1 MLVPDEAHIGVS
13 KRLSKWVEVPW
24 GVGVGLVSP
33 GLPLTLNLGPDNAP
47 TCPAVLIWDDAREG
61 KDSKDKLVLEFTFT
75 KPVLAVR
82 MRHDK

>member
-1 MLVPDEAHIGVS
+1 M
-13 KRLSKWVEVPW
+13 
-24 GVGVGLVSP
+24 SP
-33 GLPLTLNLGPDNAP
+33 GLPLTLHFGPDNTP
-47 TCPAVLIWDDAREG
+47 TCQAVLIWDDAREG

>member
-1 MLVPDEAHIGVS
+1 MRITWGAS
-13 KRLSKWVEVPW
+13 KRLNKWVEVPW

-33 GLPLTLNLGPDNAP
+33 GLPLTLHVGPDNTP
-47 TCPAVLIWDDAREG
+47 TCQAVLIWDDAREG

>member
-1 MLVPDEAHIGVS
+1 M
-13 KRLSKWVEVPW
+13 
-24 GVGVGLVSP
+24 SP
-33 GLPLTLNLGPDNAP
+33 GLPLTLHGPDNTP
-47 TCPAVLIWDDAREG
+47 TCQAVLIWDDAREG